1 MESEAVRRPA
11 VGCIVWLGVSLCGE
25 RLGDCIAILE
35 KPEPHNE
42 VISNGKSKCS
52 FGADHFAGAI
62 DSCFE
67 VQQGDRILA
76 FANKCADRG
85 PNRSSELAEVADKI
99 RYATT
104 PELPPNP
111 SNSLVAWNKPVNILA
126 KQRRNRGRIGAGAY
140 ALKKLSDDFLCVFG
154 SLHARVVA

>member
-1 MESEAVRRPA
+1 
-11 VGCIVWLGVSLCGE
+11 
-25 RLGDCIAILE
+25 LGDCIAILE
-35 KPEPHNE
+35 KPEPHNQ
-42 VISNGKSKCS
+42 VISNCKSKCS

-76 FANKCADRG
+76 FANKCADCD
-85 PNRSSELAEVADKI
+85 PNRSRESAEVADKI

-111 SNSLVAWNKPVNILA
+111 SNSFVAWNKPVNILA
-126 KQRRNRGRIGAGAY
+126 EQRRNRGRIGARAY
-140 ALKKLSDDFLCVFG
+140 ALKKLSDDFLGVLG
-154 SLHARVVA
+154 SLHVRVVA